1 MSERARTI
9 NERAIFTIGILIIA
23 VAGLFVSLTSFADNA
38 YAQTASSNNVAVVN
52 EQTQVTLSGTN
63 SFTPVPGNTIT
74 YYWQQMSGDS
84 VSFTN
89 NGPTITFT
97 TPAVSAG
104 DTKYLRFAL
113 IITDNHGATSS
124 TAFTLQVV
132 HVNVPPTVVTQHEL
146 VVPESSQVTLSGT
159 GTSPDNY
166 PLTYQ
171 WTQTSGDNVTL
182 STPDQPTA
190 TFTAPAVGSA
200 PSKTLQFKLTADDG
214 HGGQGS
220 DYETVTVMSSSYYS
234 SPSINCGSIMGG
246 ARGYTVALQAS
257 VNNPANLPLSYSWT
271 QVSGLPVQLSSADTL
286 NPTFT
291 VPNGPDASELAF
303 QLTVSNGQTQIG
315 FCESYVYTQ
324 LGFAMPPVAN
334 AGPDRTVNGLDQITL
349 DGTKSTGVGSLS
361 YSWKQV
367 LGVPVQ
373 LLYAGTATPQFVAP
387 DVPVGSTQ
395 VLVFEL
401 QVTNGLGKSADQVQI
416 TVIHPNVPPTA
427 VITMQ

>member
-9 NERAIFTIGILIIA
+9 NERAIFKMGILFIA
-23 VAGLFVSLTSFADNA
+23 VAGLFVGLTSFTDNA

-52 EQTQVTLSGTN
+52 EQTQVTLSGTD
-63 SFTPVPGNTIT
+63 SFTPVPGNTLT
-74 YYWQQMSGDS
+74 YYWQQMSGDP

-89 NGPTITFT
+89 GSPTITFT

-104 DTKYLRFAL
+104 ETQYLKFAL
-113 IITDNHGATSS
+113 IVTDNHGASSS

-132 HVNVPPTVVTQHEL
+132 HVDQPPTVVTQHEL
-146 VVPESSQVTLSGT
+146 VVPELSSVTLTGT

-166 PLTYQ
+166 TLTYQ
-171 WTQTSGDNVTL
+171 WTQTSGDAVTL
-182 STPDQPTA
+182 ATSNQPTA

-214 HGGQGS
+214 NGGQGS

-234 SPSINCGSIMGG
+234 SPSINCGSIIGG
-246 ARGYTVALQAS
+246 ARGYAVTLQAS
-257 VNNPANLPLSYSWT
+257 VNNPANLPLSYSWQ

-303 QLTVSNGQTQIG
+303 ELTVSNGPTPIG
-315 FCESYVYTQ
+315 SCESYVYTQ

-334 AGPDRTVNGLDQITL
+334 AGPDQTVNGLDQVTL

-361 YSWKQV
+361 YSWQQV
-367 LGVPVQ
+367 SGVPVQ
-373 LLYAGTATPQFVAP
+373 LLYSGTASPQFVAP
-387 DVPVGSTQ
+387 DVPVGSSQ

-401 QVTNGLGKSADQVQI
+401 QVSNGLGKSADQVTI

-427 VITMQ
+427 IIKMQ